1 MKRESNKL
9 KHAINEGQVALGTCI
24 CSFSPTIV
32 EVAGLSGLVWCRID
46 NEHAW
51 RQDESV
57 EHVLRAAALSGIV
70 PLLRV
75 DKGDPHLV
83 RKALE
88 AGAAGVIVPHVQSAR
103 EAEEIVRAAKF
114 PPRGARGFSSLC
126 FSGAWGVGG
135 AEDGLK
141 WMAWSNAET
150 LVIPMVE
157 DPEAIRNIDEI
168 LGVEGVD
175 AVFFGASD
183 YSVLAGV
190 PLELSHPSVTDAIA
204 RTVDAARNRNKFVM
218 LGARYPWWD
227 DVHRLLAMG
236 VQAVEIGHDISVLST
251 MWKKTVAELT

>member
-9 KHAINEGQVALGTCI
+9 KHTISEGRIALGTCI
-24 CSFSPTIV
+24 CSFSPAIV

-75 DKGDPHLV
+75 DKGEPHLV

-88 AGAAGVIVPHVQSAR
+88 AGAGGVIVPHIQNAR
-103 EAEEIVRAAKF
+103 DAEEIVQAAKF
-114 PPRGARGFSSLC
+114 PPRGTRGFSSLC
-126 FSGAWGVGG
+126 FSGSWGVGG
-135 AEDGLK
+135 ADDGLG
-141 WMAWSNAET
+141 WMEWSNDET

-157 DPEAIRNIDEI
+157 EPEAVGNVDEI
-168 LGVEGVD
+168 LAVEGVD
-175 AVFFGASD
+175 GVFFGASD

-190 PLELSHPSVTDAIA
+190 PLQASHPKVMDAIS
-204 RTVDAARNRNKFVM
+204 RTVDAARHQSKFVM
-218 LGARYPWWD
+218 LGAKYPWWD
-227 DVHRLLAMG
+227 DVRRLVAMG
-236 VQAVEIGHDISVLST
+236 IQAVEIGHDISVLST
-251 MWKKTVAELT
+251 MWKKTIEELR